1 MKEDISALMD
11 GEVNEQEMQQSLREM
26 RNDPEQRDCWEQYH
40 IIGDALKNNLPSNL
54 NRDFVNNIS
63 QAIAN
68 EDLPA
73 PEITPPKQKTINT
86 AKRRH
91 PIANPFTGF
100 ALAASVAMVAY
111 VGVGMIAVDEQAAGS
126 RMASAPTVV
135 APPAQQYASNPSLQS
150 GVQTVQGQQWNT
162 KKPALESKLNN
173 YLYSHRNVA
182 GAGRPAVIPH
192 ARLVVSR
199 PVNGG

>member
-1 MKEDISALMD
+1 MD

-40 IIGDALKNNLPSNL
+40 IIGDALRNNLPSTL
-54 NRDFVNNIS
+54 NRDFLNNIS
-63 QAIAN
+63 QTIAK

-73 PEITPPKQKTINT
+73 PEITTLKQKTSNSS
-86 AKRRH
+86 KRRH

-126 RMASAPTVV
+126 RLASAPSIV
-135 APPAQQYASNPSLQS
+135 APPAPAQQFASNPSLQS
-150 GVQTVQGQQWNT
+150 GIQTVQGQQWNT
-162 KKPALESKLNN
+162 KKPAVESKLNN

-182 GAGRPAVIPH
+182 GAGRPAVIPQ

-199 PVNGG
+199 PVNGE